1 MPVVLDQGSE
11 KMKIW
16 LDPTRTTWSKDLRSV
31 LKPYEGELECYP
43 VSKEVGKVGN
53 NSPDFLIPV
62 NSEENKSN
70 IANFFANAKQKKGD
84 EPVNIEDEK
93 TDMSE
98 QKVSEDC
105 DENRTTQN
113 NEWSED
119 NAPLPVP
126 GVKREH
132 PPDSLG
138 EIRET
143 ERKRQKTESVPPS
156 KQSDPRLVKKADE
169 KKTTEGSQRI
179 TNFFRKRSTHF
190 ALN

>member
-1 MPVVLDQGSE
+1 MLPSFEGS
-11 KMKIW
+11 
-16 LDPTRTTWSKDLRSV
+16 R
-31 LKPYEGELECYP
+31 EGR
-43 VSKEVGKVGN
+43 N

>member
-11 KMKIW
+11 TMKTW
-16 LDPTRTTWSKDLRSV
+16 LDPSRTTWSKDLQSI

-62 NSEENKSN
+62 NSKENKSN

-84 EPVNIEDEK
+84 EPVKTNNGK
-93 TDMSE
+93 TDISK
-98 QKVSEDC
+98 QKVTKDS
-105 DENRTTQN
+105 DESRTTQN
-113 NEWSED
+113 NERSVE

-132 PPDSLG
+132 PSNSHDETG
-138 EIRET
+138 ET
-143 ERKRQKTESVPPS
+143 EQKKQKTQSVSPS
-156 KQSDPRLVKKADE
+156 KQFNHKLEKNVDE
-169 KKTTEGSQRI
+169 KKSTDGSQRI
-179 TNFFRKRSTHF
+179 TNFFRK
-190 ALN
+190 

>member
-1 MPVVLDQGSE
+1 
-11 KMKIW
+11 MKIW

-98 QKVSEDC
+98 QKVLEDC

-143 ERKRQKTESVPPS
+143 EQKRQKTESVPPS